1 MMHPNHSTKITICLP
16 DGARRTFHGR
26 EAWTLRQLVTAGS
39 VGVTTLDRPAPRWS
53 HYVFKLR
60 KAGLVISTDRESHG
74 GTFPGS
80 HGRYR
85 LETPVTVVS
94 EDAA

>member
-1 MMHPNHSTKITICLP
+1 MSTRITIRLL
-16 DGARRTFHGR
+16 DGSRQTFQGR
-26 EAWTLRQLVTAGS
+26 EAWTLRHLLNAGS
-39 VGVTTLDRPAPRWS
+39 SGITTLEQPAPRWS

-60 KAGLVISTDRESHG
+60 KAGLVISTDREMHG
-74 GTFPGS
+74 GAYPGS

-85 LETPVTVVS
+85 LETPVTVVP

>member
-1 MMHPNHSTKITICLP
+1 MSNKITIRLP
-16 DGARRTFHGR
+16 DGRRQTFEGR
-26 EAWTLRQLVTAGS
+26 ECWTLRHLINAGPA
-39 VGVTTLDRPAPRWS
+39 GITTLDQPAPRWS

-60 KAGLVISTDRESHG
+60 KAGLVISTNRESHSG
-74 GTFPGS
+74 PYPGS

-85 LETPVTVVS
+85 LETPVTIVS

>member
-1 MMHPNHSTKITICLP
+1 MSARITIRLP
-16 DGARRTFHGR
+16 DGSNQTFQGR
-26 EAWTLRQLVTAGS
+26 EAWTLRHLLSAGS
-39 VGVTTLDRPAPRWS
+39 IGITTLEQPAPRWS

-60 KAGLVISTDRESHG
+60 KAGLVISTDREMHG
-74 GTFPGS
+74 GAYPGS

-85 LETPVTVVS
+85 LETPVTVVP

>member
-1 MMHPNHSTKITICLP
+1 MSTRITIRLP
-16 DGARRTFHGR
+16 DGNRQTFQGR
-26 EAWTLRQLVTAGS
+26 EAWTLRHLLNAGS
-39 VGVTTLDRPAPRWS
+39 SGITTLEQPAPRWS

-60 KAGLVISTDRESHG
+60 KAGLVISTDRETHG
-74 GTFPGS
+74 GAYPGN

-85 LETPVTVVS
+85 LETQVTVVP

>member
-1 MMHPNHSTKITICLP
+1 MSTRITICLP
-16 DGARRTFHGR
+16 DGSRQTFQGR
-26 EAWTLRQLVTAGS
+26 EAWTLRHLLNAGS
-39 VGVTTLDRPAPRWS
+39 SGITTLEQPAPRWS

-60 KAGLVISTDRESHG
+60 KAGLVISTDRETHG
-74 GTFPGS
+74 GSYPGS

-85 LETPVTVVS
+85 LETQVTVVP

>member
-1 MMHPNHSTKITICLP
+1 MSNKITVRLP
-16 DGARRTFHGR
+16 NGSRQTFQGR
-26 EAWTLRQLVTAGS
+26 EAWTLRHLLSAGPT
-39 VGVTTLDRPAPRWS
+39 GITTLEQPAPRWS

-60 KAGLVISTDRESHG
+60 KAGLVISTDRESHSG
-74 GTFPGS
+74 PYPGS

-85 LETPVTVVS
+85 LETPVTVVP

>member
-1 MMHPNHSTKITICLP
+1 MSARITIRLP
-16 DGARRTFHGR
+16 DGSRQTFRGR
-26 EAWTLRQLVTAGS
+26 EAWTLRHLLNAGAS
-39 VGVTTLDRPAPRWS
+39 GLTTLEQPAPRWS

-60 KAGLVISTDRESHG
+60 KAGLVISTDREMHG
-74 GTFPGS
+74 GAYPGN

-85 LETPVTVVS
+85 LETPVTVVP

>member
-1 MMHPNHSTKITICLP
+1 MAEQITIRLP
-16 DGARRTFHGR
+16 NGNRQTFQGR
-26 EAWTLRQLVTAGS
+26 EAWTLRHLLNAGPT
-39 VGVTTLDRPAPRWS
+39 GITTLEQPAPRWS

-60 KAGLVISTDRESHG
+60 KAGLVISTDRETHG
-74 GTFPGS
+74 GSYPGS

-85 LETPVTVVS
+85 LETSVTVVS

>member
-1 MMHPNHSTKITICLP
+1 MGEQITIRLP
-16 DGARRTFHGR
+16 NGNRQTFQGR
-26 EAWTLRQLVTAGS
+26 EAWTLRHLLNAGPA
-39 VGVTTLDRPAPRWS
+39 GITTLEQPAPRWS

-60 KAGLVISTDRESHG
+60 KAGLVISTDRETHG
-74 GTFPGS
+74 GSYPGS

-85 LETPVTVVS
+85 LETSVTVVS

>member
-1 MMHPNHSTKITICLP
+1 MSARITIQWP
-16 DGARRTFHGR
+16 DGRRQMFHGR
-26 EAWTLRQLVTAGS
+26 EAWTLRHLVTAGPT
-39 VGVTTLDRPAPRWS
+39 GITTLEQPAPRWS

-60 KAGLVISTDRESHG
+60 KAGLVITTDREPHG
-74 GTFPGS
+74 GSYPGS

-85 LETPVTVVS
+85 LTTPVTIVA